1 MRENRLEVKNLM
13 VDIKNE
19 MVNISQR
26 KNTNEIDDQE
36 IKKLVDA

>member
-1 MRENRLEVKNLM
+1 M